1 VNPSRIAGPRTTSQ
15 RRMDTGRS
23 TTGFDEQLR
32 VPELRQ
38 PPLFV
43 AAPLAASAV
52 PSRSLKTRVVSRSG
66 NRTGTP
72 QKCHQDLTVSWCSL
86 CAAAEAM
93 TPCTR
98 GVSDLGCGR
107 GHDRRRGQISWSLA
121 PRSYSLALSLTWRS
135 LAVGGKRRPCSPQPQ
150 ITNAHSFEWSDRGF
164 GHRAPSIRS
173 GRSTSSRGG
182 TPRAGSCSPRR
193 SPSVVKWLRLK
204 I

>member
-1 VNPSRIAGPRTTSQ
+1 MPGIVTEEGRFGTLT
-15 RRMDTGRS
+15 DTDS
-23 TTGFDEQLR
+23 SIIGFDGQLG

-52 PSRSLKTRVVSRSG
+52 PSRSLKTKVVRRSG
-66 NRTGTP
+66 NRTGPP
-72 QKCHQDLTVSWCSL
+72 QKCHQDLTVLWCSL

-98 GVSDLGCGR
+98 GVSGPGCGR
-107 GHDRRRGQISWSLA
+107 GHDRRRGRISWSLT
-121 PRSYSLALSLTWRS
+121 PRSDSLALSLTWRS
-135 LAVGGKRRPCSPQPQ
+135 LAVGGKRRPCSPCRKSLTL
-150 ITNAHSFEWSDRGF
+150 IHLSGVTEALATRT
-164 GHRAPSIRS
+164 PSIRL
-173 GRSTSSRGG
+173 GRSTSSRGR
-182 TPRAGSCSPRR
+182 TPRAGPCSPRR